1 MTRRLKVG
9 IVGAGLAG
17 QAAHAFHLSEEREL
31 FELAGIADASDEVRS
46 TLSVR
51 YGVSHA
57 ASSLEGLLDH
67 GLDAIVCAAPDP
79 YHHQVVMRALDAGL
93 HVLCEKPLALS
104 VPECEEIRDRAR
116 ERGLVV
122 QVGTMKRYDPHF
134 RKLLD
139 LLPDQIAD
147 VRYLA
152 VECNDPDE
160 APFVDHLAL
169 VTGSDVPAELVADS
183 KNRYLAAVEAVARRT
198 PTAQEL
204 RAFGSLTSS
213 LVHDMALV
221 HGILDRLGQPRCP
234 AVTDAI
240 WWDDGRATSFGLQ
253 LAGGGRAQL
262 QHLNLPGV
270 PAYRERLTVYCTD
283 RVLDLTFPSPYLRNL
298 PTQLVERRGTGG
310 TGLDETVHHCSY
322 EEAFR
327 EELRAFWR
335 SIVEGAPV
343 ECDADAGRDDVRTLL
358 EAFTRML
365 PATGQKA

>member
-1 MTRRLKVG
+1 MTRRLRVG

-17 QAAHAFHLSEEREL
+17 QAAHAFNLADERER
-31 FELAGIADASDEVRS
+31 FELAGLADASAEVRRA
-46 TLSVR
+46 LSQR
-51 YGVSHA
+51 YGVAHT
-57 ASSLEGLLDH
+57 ASSLEGLLGH

-79 YHHQVVMRALDAGL
+79 YHHEVVMGALDAGL

-104 VPECEEIRDRAR
+104 VADCEEIGERSAA
-116 ERGLVV
+116 RGLVV

-134 RKLLD
+134 RKLLE
-139 LLPDQIAD
+139 LLPADISD

-160 APFVDHLAL
+160 APFVDHLPL
-169 VTGSDVPAELVADS
+169 VVGSDVPAELVADG
-183 KNRYLAAVEAVARRT
+183 KDRYLAAVSAVAGRE
-198 PTAQEL
+198 PTAHEL

-234 AVTDAI
+234 TVTDAI
-240 WWDDGRATSFGLQ
+240 WWDEGRATSFGLE

-262 QHLNLPGV
+262 QHVNLPGV

-283 RVLDLTFPSPYLRNL
+283 RVLDLTFPSPYLRNQ
-298 PTQLVERRGTGG
+298 PTLLVERRGRGR
-310 TGLDETVHHCSY
+310 TGLEEIVHHCSY

-327 EELRAFWR
+327 EELRAFWS
-335 SIVEGAPV
+335 SIVEEAPV
-343 ECDADAGRDDVRTLL
+343 ECDAAAGRDDVRTLL
-358 EAFTRML
+358 EAFRQML
-365 PATGQKA
+365 PGIEPMP